1 MAFCHSGTLFRLPV
15 VNVAMSLEALLPVDP
30 CRLPYPLP
38 WSHRNGHMVSGGG
51 GARCDIT
58 KGPALPGPQSPGAS
72 ADQCTRSHFLSAH
85 HMVPQMVPVLFHGC
99 YLCLHL
105 NVYFSWEKAEELQG
119 KVLWGEHFLIW
130 QNLPEHAQDCLAIT
144 LFWLFFIVLMYITLK
159 LAGACGESNVQT
171 PSAHPGSSLGSP
183 GKRKRLLQQRLYVR
197 YLNPAQDGPC
207 ETCVQCTE
215 SETRHGNR
223 R

>member
-105 NVYFSWEKAEELQG
+105 NVYFSDRESQRNPVEDALQR
-119 KVLWGEHFLIW
+119 
-130 QNLPEHAQDCLAIT
+130 T
-144 LFWLFFIVLMYITLK
+144 LFNSAESTRASPR
-159 LAGACGESNVQT
+159 LAWDHFALAFLHC
-171 PSAHPGSSLGSP
+171 AD
-183 GKRKRLLQQRLYVR
+183 VR
-197 YLNPAQDGPC
+197 D
-207 ETCVQCTE
+207 
-215 SETRHGNR
+215 SEVGR
-223 R
+223 REWRE